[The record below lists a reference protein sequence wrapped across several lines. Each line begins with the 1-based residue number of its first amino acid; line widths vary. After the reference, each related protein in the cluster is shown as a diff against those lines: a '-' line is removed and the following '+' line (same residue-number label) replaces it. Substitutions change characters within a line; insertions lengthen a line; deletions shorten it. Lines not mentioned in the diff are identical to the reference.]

1 MRGHEKSIQRRR
13 LPKKGGLKTV
23 CQFKG
28 GGGLGKKKVVVF
40 LRQRWNFSSKAIG
53 KIIAEVEAKKHYLP
67 QQCLGNFFADI
78 IE

>member
-28 GGGLGKKKVVVF
+28 GGGAWQEKGGGVF
-40 LRQRWNFSSKAIG
+40 
-53 KIIAEVEAKKHYLP
+53 EAALEFQLKSHW
-67 QQCLGNFFADI
+67 QNNC
-78 IE
+78 

>member
-1 MRGHEKSIQRRR
+1 MKNQYRG
-13 LPKKGGLKTV
+13 GDCLKRV
-23 CQFKG
+23 DSRQFANLREG

-67 QQCLGNFFADI
+67 RQCLGNFFADI